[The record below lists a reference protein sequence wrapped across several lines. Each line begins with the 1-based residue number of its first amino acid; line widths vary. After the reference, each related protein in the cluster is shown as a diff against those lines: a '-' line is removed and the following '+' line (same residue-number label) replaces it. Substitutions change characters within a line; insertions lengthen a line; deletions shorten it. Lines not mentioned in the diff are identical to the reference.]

1 MSKIIIRDVI
11 VFAVLFLLVLFRVFL
26 NIDPYVISFVN
37 VIGMIISLIST
48 TMTLTANLK
57 KRFVA
62 FGVSILLIELVAS
75 SVCCL
80 LIWCNVIQLEST
92 ANDIITV
99 LALLFSI
106 PIELY
111 KKIGVVFGLFKTEK

>member
-11 VFAVLFLLVLFRVFL
+11 VFVVLFLLVFFRIFF

-48 TMTLTANLK
+48 TITLTANLK

-62 FGVSILLIELVAS
+62 FGVFILLIELVAS

-80 LIWCNVIQLEST
+80 SIWCKVIQLKST

-111 KKIGVVFGLFKTEK
+111 KKIEVVFGLSKTEK